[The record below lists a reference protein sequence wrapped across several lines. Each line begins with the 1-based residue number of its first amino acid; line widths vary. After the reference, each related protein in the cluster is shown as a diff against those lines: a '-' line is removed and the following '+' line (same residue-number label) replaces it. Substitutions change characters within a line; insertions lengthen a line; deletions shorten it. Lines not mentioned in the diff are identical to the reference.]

1 MKKLLFIFI
10 LLFSLTACNKFIVT
24 NVYERM
30 YTVEENVVN
39 DIYTQLE
46 TYELDSIPLDI
57 WITNVMMAD
66 SSFLVQRSIW
76 KEIASKSK
84 YQFIYTQFINS
95 SDTSYMF
102 LIRYSGKE
110 KYLKK

>member
-1 MKKLLFIFI
+1 MKKLLFILV
-10 LLFSLTACNKFIVT
+10 LLFSITACNKYIVS
-24 NVYERM
+24 NVYERT
-30 YTVEENVVN
+30 YEIEKNAVT
-39 DIYTQLE
+39 DIYTHLDS
-46 TYELDSIPLDI
+46 YELDSIPFDI

-76 KEIASKSK
+76 KEIKPKSS
-84 YQFIYTQFINS
+84 YQFIYTQFINPA
-95 SDTSYMF
+95 DTSYMF